1 MGVRIAG
8 LGGALPPLE
17 ITNADLEKRLD
28 TTSEWIVSRTGILKR
43 YAVTEGISTSDLAYE
58 AARAAIEN
66 ASGSLPIDMLIL
78 ATTTPDRRCP
88 ATAPKVAEKLGLRGI
103 SAFDVNAVCS
113 GFIYA
118 LQVGAAS
125 IKAGFAKRV
134 LVIGADV
141 FSAIINKEDRSTV
154 PIFGDGAGAIILEE
168 SEFNEVLDIETGSD
182 GSLEELITI
191 RAGGVESNVNADA
204 GHPDDIY
211 FSMSGKEVFSRA
223 IKCMNDS
230 VIGLLDRNKLQ
241 IRDIDYLVPHQ
252 ANLRIIKTLA
262 EQLGMPYERAAVSLD
277 QFGNTSAASIPLALT
292 QACIDCRLKRDDR
305 VVLTA
310 FGGGV
315 TWGSALLSWPELNSV
330 PFIKK
335 MSAIE
340 VTQ

>member
-1 MGVRIAG
+1 MGVRISG

-17 ITNADLEKRLD
+17 VTNEDLEKRLD

-43 YAVTEGISTSDLAYE
+43 YAVTAGISTSDLAFE
-58 AARAAIEN
+58 AAQAAIQN
-66 ASGSLPIDMLIL
+66 ASGNTSIDMLIL

-118 LQVGAAS
+118 LQIGTAS

-141 FSAIINKEDRSTV
+141 FSAIINKEDRATV
-154 PIFGDGAGAIILEE
+154 PIFGDGAGAVILEQ
-168 SEFNEVLDIETGSD
+168 SDTNEIIDIETGSD

-191 RAGGVESNVNADA
+191 RAGGVESSMSDEGA
-204 GHPDDIY
+204 HPDDIY
-211 FSMSGKEVFSRA
+211 FSMSGKEVFTRA

-230 VIGLLDRNKLQ
+230 VLGLLERNGLS
-241 IRDIDYLVPHQ
+241 INDVDCLVPHQ

-262 EQLGMPYERAAVSLD
+262 DQLGIPHERAAISLNE
-277 QFGNTSAASIPLALT
+277 FGNTSAASIPLALT
-292 QACIDCRLKRDDR
+292 QACIGSMLNAQDR

-315 TWGSALLSWPELNSV
+315 TWGSALLKWPKLKSV

-335 MSAIE
+335 MHAIE
-340 VTQ
+340 VVK

>member
-17 ITNADLEKRLD
+17 VTNEDLEKRLD

-58 AARAAIEN
+58 AAQAAIEN
-66 ASGSLPIDMLIL
+66 ASGSSRIDMLIL

-118 LQVGAAS
+118 LQIGTAS

-141 FSAIINKEDRSTV
+141 FSTIINKEDRSTV

-168 SEFNEVLDIETGSD
+168 SEFNEVQDIETGSD

-191 RAGGVESNVNADA
+191 RAGGVESKVNAGA
-204 GHPDDIY
+204 GHPDDLY

-230 VIGLLDRNKLQ
+230 VIGLLERNKLRIQ
-241 IRDIDYLVPHQ
+241 DIDCLVPHQ
-252 ANLRIIKTLA
+252 ANLRIIRTLA
-262 EQLGMPYERAAVSLD
+262 EQLGVPYERAAVSLD
-277 QFGNTSAASIPLALT
+277 KFGNTSAASIPLALT
-292 QACIDCRLKRDDR
+292 QACIDYTLKRHDR

>member
-1 MGVRIAG
+1 MGVRIVG

-17 ITNADLEKRLD
+17 VTNEDLEKRLD

-43 YAVTEGISTSDLAYE
+43 YAVTEGISTSDLAY
-58 AARAAIEN
+58 AAAQAAIEN
-66 ASGSLPIDMLIL
+66 ASGSSRIDMLIL

-118 LQVGAAS
+118 LQIGTAS

-141 FSAIINKEDRSTV
+141 FSSIINKEDRSTV

-191 RAGGVESNVNADA
+191 RAGGVESKVNAGA

-230 VIGLLDRNKLQ
+230 VIGLLERNKLRIQ
-241 IRDIDYLVPHQ
+241 DIDCLVPHQ
-252 ANLRIIKTLA
+252 ANLRIIRTLA
-262 EQLGMPYERAAVSLD
+262 EQLGVPYERAAVSLD

-292 QACIDCRLKRDDR
+292 QACIDYTLKRHDR

>member
-17 ITNADLEKRLD
+17 VTNEDLEKRLD
-28 TTSEWIVSRTGILKR
+28 TSTEWIVSRTGILKR
-43 YAVTEGISTSDLAYE
+43 YVVTEGICTSDLAAE
-58 AARAAIEN
+58 AARAAIAN
-66 ASGSLPIDMLIL
+66 AGPGDTIDLLIL

-118 LQVGAAS
+118 LQLGAAS
-125 IKAGFAKRV
+125 IKAGFSKRV

-154 PIFGDGAGAIILEE
+154 PIFGDGAGAVVLAVSDVDEI
-168 SEFNEVLDIETGSD
+168 LDIETGSD

-191 RAGGVESNVNADA
+191 RAGGVESSVNNHAA
-204 GHPDDIY
+204 HPDDIY
-211 FSMSGKEVFSRA
+211 FSMSGKEVFTRA
-223 IKCMNDS
+223 ITCMNNS
-230 VIGLLDRNKLQ
+230 VVGLLERNQ
-241 IRDIDYLVPHQ
+241 ISIHDVDCLVPHQ

-262 EQLGMPYERAAVSLD
+262 DQLGLPHERAAVSLD
-277 QFGNTSAASIPLALT
+277 KFGNTSAASIPLALT
-292 QACIDCRLKRDDR
+292 QACIERSLKAHDR

-315 TWGSALLSWPELNSV
+315 TWGSALLRWPELNSV
-330 PFIKK
+330 PSIKK
-335 MSAIE
+335 MSMTE
-340 VTQ
+340 VSQ